1 MGIASD
7 LFGILVVFVTLVKSL
22 SICYIVCY
30 RKDQYRQFSNQVDSE
45 EEVELASKL
54 RNFVSDETE
63 ESEDSVNQI
72 YTHRGNQQ
80 GKTSR
85 RKTTHKTNNV
95 LPYPDAEVP
104 RRSRS
109 GRLLVQGVY
118 LQMCLL
124 QVVDQELVRNLA
136 PIGIYG

>member
-1 MGIASD
+1 MLYAIVSS
-7 LFGILVVFVTLVKSL
+7 I
-22 SICYIVCY
+22 ICYIVCY